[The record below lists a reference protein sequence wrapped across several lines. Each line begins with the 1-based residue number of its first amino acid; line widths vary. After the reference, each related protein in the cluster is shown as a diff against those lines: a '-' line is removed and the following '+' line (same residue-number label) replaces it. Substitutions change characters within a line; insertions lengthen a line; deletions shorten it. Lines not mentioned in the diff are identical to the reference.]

1 MNTDTK
7 NKIETAND
15 CRKEDIMR
23 FLRSLPI
30 INASTEHRGGIPV
43 IYRDFAAVG
52 LTLPEIT
59 DEMIEN
65 ADLFEDGHV
74 RFCFLDVPDNI
85 KAALIKQVESSDNYN
100 LADDKIERYVFD
112 LEAATD
118 GKHVI
123 YATMGVS
130 VVMSPDGDSSNEYA
144 GEYDTLP
151 VVFDSQEEHDAVLRA
166 LLLVNIKNN

>member
-1 MNTDTK
+1 MRFFRSMLVVS
-7 NKIETAND
+7 E
-15 CRKEDIMR
+15 RKENSRRI
-23 FLRSLPI
+23 PI
-30 INASTEHRGGIPV
+30 TNA
-43 IYRDFAAVG
+43 DFVAFN

-59 DEMIEN
+59 DEMIEK
-65 ADLFEDGHV
+65 ADIFEDGHV
-74 RFCFLDVPDNI
+74 RFYFPDVPDNI

-151 VVFDSQEEHDAVLRA
+151 VIFDSQQEHDAVLRA
-166 LLLVNIKNN
+166 LLLVNIKNS

>member
-1 MNTDTK
+1 
-7 NKIETAND
+7 
-15 CRKEDIMR
+15 MR
-23 FLRSLPI
+23 FLRSMLIVNESKENSRRIPI
-30 INASTEHRGGIPV
+30 TNA
-43 IYRDFAAVG
+43 DFVAFN

-65 ADLFEDGHV
+65 ADIFEDGHV
-74 RFCFLDVPDNI
+74 RFYFPDVPDNI
-85 KAALIKQVESSDNYN
+85 KEALIKQVESADNYN
-100 LADDKIERYVFD
+100 LADDAIERYVFD

-130 VVMSPDGDSSNEYA
+130 VVMSPDGDSTNEYA

-151 VVFDSQEEHDAVLRA
+151 LIFDSQQEHDAVLRA
-166 LLLVNIKNN
+166 LLLVIIKNN

>member
-1 MNTDTK
+1 
-7 NKIETAND
+7 
-15 CRKEDIMR
+15 MR

-43 IYRDFAAVG
+43 TYTDFAAVG
-52 LTLPEIT
+52 LILPEIT
-59 DEMIEN
+59 DEMIEG
-65 ADLFEDGHV
+65 ADIYEDGHV
-74 RFCFLDVPDNI
+74 RFYFPDVPDNI

-100 LADDKIERYVFD
+100 LADDVVERYVFD

-130 VVMSPDGDSSNEYA
+130 VVMSPDGNSSNEYA

-151 VVFDSQEEHDAVLRA
+151 VIFDSQQEHDAVMRA
-166 LLLVNIKNN
+166 LLLVNMR

>member
-1 MNTDTK
+1 
-7 NKIETAND
+7 
-15 CRKEDIMR
+15 MR
-23 FLRSLPI
+23 FLRSLPM
-30 INASTEHRGGIPV
+30 INASTEYRGGIPV
-43 IYRDFAAVG
+43 TYTDFAAVD

-59 DEMIEN
+59 DEMIEK
-65 ADLFEDGHV
+65 ADIFEDGHI
-74 RFCFLDVPDNI
+74 RFYFPDVPDNI

-100 LADDKIERYVFD
+100 LADDVVERYIFD

-130 VVMSPDGDSSNEYA
+130 VVMSPDGDSTNEYA

-151 VVFDSQEEHDAVLRA
+151 VIFDSQQEHDAVLRA
-166 LLLVNIKNN
+166 LLLANIMNH

>member
-1 MNTDTK
+1 
-7 NKIETAND
+7 
-15 CRKEDIMR
+15 MR
-23 FLRSLPI
+23 FMRSMLIVSESKENARRIPI
-30 INASTEHRGGIPV
+30 TNA
-43 IYRDFAAVG
+43 DFVAFN
-52 LTLPEIT
+52 LKLPEIT
-59 DEMIEN
+59 DEMIED
-65 ADLFEDGHV
+65 ADIFEDGHV
-74 RFCFLDVPDNI
+74 RFYFPDVPDNI

-112 LEAATD
+112 LEVATD

-151 VVFDSQEEHDAVLRA
+151 VIFDSQQEHDAVMRA
-166 LLLVNIKNN
+166 LLLANIMNK

>member
-1 MNTDTK
+1 
-7 NKIETAND
+7 
-15 CRKEDIMR
+15 MR

-43 IYRDFAAVG
+43 TYTDFAAVG

-65 ADLFEDGHV
+65 ADIYEDGHV
-74 RFCFLDVPDNI
+74 RFYFPDVPDNI

-100 LADDKIERYVFD
+100 LADDVVERYVFD

-118 GKHVI
+118 GKQVI

-130 VVMSPDGDSSNEYA
+130 VVMSPDGDSTNEYA

-151 VVFDSQEEHDAVLRA
+151 VVFDSQEEHDAVMRA
-166 LLLVNIKNN
+166 LLLVNIMNH

>member
-1 MNTDTK
+1 
-7 NKIETAND
+7 
-15 CRKEDIMR
+15 MR
-23 FLRSLPI
+23 FLRSTIIVSESKENSRRIPI
-30 INASTEHRGGIPV
+30 TNA
-43 IYRDFAAVG
+43 DFVAFN

-59 DEMIEN
+59 DEMIEK
-65 ADLFEDGHV
+65 ADIFEDGHV
-74 RFCFLDVPDNI
+74 RFYFPDVPDNI
-85 KAALIKQVESSDNYN
+85 KEALIKQVESSDNYN

-118 GKHVI
+118 GKNVI

-130 VVMSPDGDSSNEYA
+130 VVMRPDGDSTNEYA